1 MTLPHEL
8 IERLADA
15 AVDEKLADALYTQ
28 IKTPIGELT
37 IVQGPKGV
45 CRVGFEAEHYDLV
58 LSEVASVMGPRL
70 LSSSEHTKTVTEA
83 MEAYFAGEIVD
94 FKLPVDLSMMRSD
107 FRRKV
112 LQRLRKVHGGKVT
125 TYGSLAEAVGA
136 PRAARAVGT
145 ACATNPVPII
155 VPCHRVVPAGG
166 GLGNYGGGV
175 DRKRWLL
182 EFEGAL

>member
-8 IERLADA
+8 LERLADA
-15 AVDEKLADALYTQ
+15 AVDERLADALYTR
-28 IKTPIGELT
+28 IDTPIGELT
-37 IVQGPKGV
+37 VVQGPRGV
-45 CRVGFEAEHYDLV
+45 CRVGFEAESYDIV
-58 LSEVASVMGPRL
+58 LAEVASVMGPRL
-70 LSSSEHTKTVTEA
+70 LPSSEHTKVVTDA
-83 MEAYFAGEIVD
+83 LDAYFAGEVVD
-94 FKLPVDLSMMRSD
+94 FKLPVDLSLMRSD
-107 FRRKV
+107 FRRRV
-112 LQRLRKVHGGKVT
+112 LQRLRKVRGGKVT
-125 TYGSLAEAVGA
+125 TYGSLADAIGS
-136 PRAARAVGT
+136 PRAARAVGS